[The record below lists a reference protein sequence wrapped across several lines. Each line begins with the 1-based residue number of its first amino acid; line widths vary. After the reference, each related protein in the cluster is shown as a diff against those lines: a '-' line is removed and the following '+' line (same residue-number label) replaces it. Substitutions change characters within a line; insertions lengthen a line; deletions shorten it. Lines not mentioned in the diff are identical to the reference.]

1 LLFFRGNRN
10 YIVMGQLALLGGVPV
25 VQTPFP
31 HWPVFDQREVEA
43 TRAIAASGVWDSTHP
58 VVAELE
64 TQFAAFHDS
73 RHGLAVTNGSQT
85 MEMIL
90 RGLGVGPGDEVIVP
104 AFTFVATATAVL
116 MVGATPI
123 IVDICPETFTLD
135 PAAVEAAIIPR
146 TKAVMA
152 VHIAGVTG
160 TIPEIVRLAEHHQ
173 LYVIE
178 DCAHAHG
185 SQSRGQCAG
194 SLGQAASFSF
204 QGGKVITAGEGGMIT
219 TSNDALYQNC
229 WSQREGGCRQGDNA
243 IGTIGSNYR
252 MTAFQAAVIKVQFER
267 FQQQIP
273 RKLQNIALLDQGLG
287 QIDGITPQYRHHQD
301 RAPGY
306 LYMFYYDAQAFNNLP
321 RYLFVKAL
329 AAEGIPCGEAGYPP
343 LYKTPLFQNR
353 NFGPGGQVMTQDW
366 GGQPLPDYASFSL
379 PHVERVV
386 RDVVIFPHANL
397 LAESTQMYAILE
409 AVQKIQ
415 RQARQWPTLAN
426 TIAFGTA
433 TLGRKV
439 VSKLQ
444 RFRSPTQET

>member
-1 LLFFRGNRN
+1 
-10 YIVMGQLALLGGVPV
+10 MGQLALLGGAPV

-31 HWPVFDQREVEA
+31 NWPVFDQGEVEA
-43 TRAIAASGVWDSTHP
+43 TWAIATSGIWDSTHP

-64 TQFAAFHDS
+64 HQFAAFHGT

-123 IVDICPETFTLD
+123 IVDVCPETFTLD
-135 PAAVEAAIIPR
+135 PAVVESAITPR
-146 TKAVMA
+146 TKAVMP

-160 TIPEIVRLAEHHQ
+160 TINEIVQLAQQHQ

-185 SQSRGQCAG
+185 SQSRGRSAG
-194 SLGQAASFSF
+194 SFGSAASFSF

-219 TSNDALYQNC
+219 TNDDDLYQNC
-229 WSQREGGCRQGDNA
+229 WSQREGGQQQGGDS
-243 IGTIGSNYR
+243 IDIYTIGSNYR

-267 FQQQIP
+267 FQRQIP
-273 RKLQNIALLDQGLG
+273 HKLQNIAVLDKGFR
-287 QIDGITPQYRHHQD
+287 QIDGITPQYRDPQD
-301 RAPGY
+301 MAPGY
-306 LYMFYYDAQAFNNLP
+306 LYMFYYDAWAFNGLP

-329 AAEGIPCGEAGYPP
+329 EAEGIPCGEAGYPP
-343 LYKTPLFQNR
+343 LYKTPLFQKR
-353 NFGPGGQVMTQDW
+353 NFGPGGQVMTHDW
-366 GGQPLPDYASFSL
+366 GGNPFPDYAALSL
-379 PHVERVV
+379 PNVERIVQ
-386 RDVVIFPHANL
+386 DVVIFPHANL
-397 LAESTQMYAILE
+397 LAESEHMQGILE

-426 TIAFGTA
+426 KIAFSAA
-433 TLGRKV
+433 TLSRKV
-439 VSKLQ
+439 ISKL
-444 RFRSPTQET
+444 RSR